1 MLIDMLN
8 SVIEGELAKEPK
20 AAKAKARKKF
30 VDPLAR
36 FPLGKQEIADREEDS
51 HIGKMLTR
59 HSWRWYWRWN
69 RKQRRPAS
77 PWK

>member
-8 SVIEGELAKEPK
+8 SVIEGELAQEPQ
-20 AAKAKARKKF
+20 AEKKKRPAL

-36 FPLGKQEIADREEDS
+36 FSLGKQEIADREEDS

-59 HSWRWYWRWN
+59 HSWRWF
-69 RKQRRPAS
+69 
-77 PWK
+77 